1 MIICKVVK
9 PLVSTNRIPDFEH
22 KHLQVVLDG
31 STQKVAVDAVGC
43 IPGDWVI
50 CVGSSAAREAAG
62 SKSYPSDLTIVGI
75 IDHWDPEA
83 AKAPATAT
91 PAKPPA
97 PIPSSSTSTS
107 SPPRAGNPSAAADST
122 SNGGSNPSQGSSG
135 KGAKAPGGGEA

>member
-1 MIICKVVK
+1 MLICKVVK

-75 IDHWDPEA
+75 IDHWDPDAGKAPVKTETITTSESA
-83 AKAPATAT
+83 AKSEIAPSSQ
-91 PAKPPA
+91 PAAPNSAAQSPA
-97 PIPSSSTSTS
+97 P
-107 SPPRAGNPSAAADST
+107 G
-122 SNGGSNPSQGSSG
+122 SNGGG
-135 KGAKAPGGGEA
+135 KI

>member
-1 MIICKVVK
+1 MLICKVVK

-75 IDHWDPEA
+75 IDHWDPDA
-83 AKAPATAT
+83 GKAPVKAESDPKTD
-91 PAKPPA
+91 PA
-97 PIPSSSTSTS
+97 PISGSAPV
-107 SPPRAGNPSAAADST
+107 SPPAAATSAADASAPSA
-122 SNGGSNPSQGSSG
+122 NGGG
-135 KGAKAPGGGEA
+135 KP